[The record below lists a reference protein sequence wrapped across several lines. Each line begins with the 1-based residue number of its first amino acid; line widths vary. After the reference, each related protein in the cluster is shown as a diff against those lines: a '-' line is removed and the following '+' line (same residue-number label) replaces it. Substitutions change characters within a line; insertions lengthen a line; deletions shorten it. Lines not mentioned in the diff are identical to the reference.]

1 MASEVLAG
9 VVSVAVEP
17 VVVGKARFLIYRRL
31 PYVLMF
37 KSIYMRK
44 LVVAALV
51 LLPGLTMA
59 QEDFTISG
67 QVGSLNA
74 PAKAYINYRDGA
86 MTVLDSAEIVNG
98 AFQFQGSLDR
108 PTRGVV
114 VIMHQGE
121 NIRQVAAP
129 DLVEIYLEKGDIKVN
144 ATDSVANATV
154 DGGALNSAFNEFKA
168 LSLVPKSKMDGLMV
182 KFNAASDEQR
192 EDPAFMQQL
201 QEDAMVIQEEVK
213 HASLDFIRANPNS
226 QVSLDLLMPYVDSEP
241 LGTVV
246 EPLFNSLSA
255 SLKESEAGQYLSS
268 RIEQLKVLDI
278 GAIAPD
284 FTLPDTAGNQ
294 VALSSL
300 RGQYV
305 LIDFWAS
312 WCGPCRV
319 ENPNVVAAFRQ
330 YKDKNFTVFGVS
342 LDRPGQ
348 REAWLKAIADDE
360 LQDWPQVSDL
370 MFWQSPVVD
379 LYAIQ
384 GIPQNFLLDPEG
396 RIVAKNLRGE
406 ELGEKLAEVLD

>member
-1 MASEVLAG
+1 
-9 VVSVAVEP
+9 
-17 VVVGKARFLIYRRL
+17 
-31 PYVLMF
+31 
-37 KSIYMRK
+37 MRK

-51 LLPGLTMA
+51 LLPCLTMA
-59 QEDFTISG
+59 QEDFTVSG
-67 QVGSLNA
+67 QVGSLSA

-98 AFQFQGSLDR
+98 AFKFHGSLER

-114 VIMHQGE
+114 VIMHDGE

-129 DLVEIYLEKGDIKVN
+129 DLVEIYLEKGNIKVN
-144 ATDSVANATV
+144 AADSVVHATI
-154 DGGALNSAFNEFKA
+154 DGGALNKAFNEFKA

-192 EDPAFMQQL
+192 EDPAFLKQL

-213 HASLDFIRANPNS
+213 NASLDFIRTNPNT

-241 LGTVV
+241 LVTVV

-255 SLKESEAGQYLSS
+255 SLKNSEAGQYLST
-268 RIEQLKVLDI
+268 RIDQLKALDI
-278 GAIAPD
+278 GAMAPD
-284 FTLPDTAGNQ
+284 FTLPDTSGNPLS
-294 VALSSL
+294 LSSL

-319 ENPNVVAAFRQ
+319 ENPNVVAAFHQ

-396 RIVAKNLRGE
+396 RILGKNLRGE
-406 ELGEKLAEVLD
+406 ELGEKLAEILD